1 MLNNKI
7 VLITTLFFIFVLLSP
22 GLLLTLPPYSYN
34 TRGFKA
40 SVFLSNENWWVASIF
55 HGFVFVGI
63 LYLLFYKTPYFK
75 KLIREDGDCEKE
87 LPKKTTPKNNTNVE
101 VVTVTEKNRS
111 LV

>member
-7 VLITTLFFIFVLLSP
+7 VLITVLFFIFVLLSP

-34 TRGFKA
+34 SRGFQA
-40 SVFLSNENWWVASIF
+40 SVFTSNENWWAASIF

-75 KLIREDGDCEKE
+75 NLIIEEGHCEKQNKSSVTRS
-87 LPKKTTPKNNTNVE
+87 PQNNTNVE
-101 VVTVTEKNRS
+101 VRTTSVRTLE
-111 LV
+111 